1 MAKYLWLDTEDE
13 CNRWNK
19 HTKAEVHIAIESFF
33 NNANIILKHDNNFKE
48 KLCSCING
56 EIEVKPKI
64 RTVTRQRDGVKCSK
78 KYRGIEIDFFNSELR
93 KRLNSNDLL
102 LFEVYNREGIFYTSN
117 GKKGFDFAQLDYRYN
132 LLQLWNQCFG
142 KRGLYKGEELWESA
156 LKRTVTRQRD
166 GVKCSKKYR
175 GIEIDFFNS
184 ELRKRLNSNDS
195 LLFEVYNREGVFY
208 TSNGKKGFDFAQL
221 DYRYNLLQL
230 WNQCFG
236 KRGLYKGEE
245 LWESALKQNPFLKE
259 AADEIDFNAFE
270 RGKDVEVK
278 KEVMTILGE
287 LQFGN
292 WGLIYRDLF
301 KLLDADANSGVDLF
315 VYITAHHNL
324 LSYASDQIVN
334 YDDTARVLNE
344 FSHLIKVPVW
354 LIGLDIEVK

>member
-156 LKRTVTRQRD
+156 LK
-166 GVKCSKKYR
+166 
-175 GIEIDFFNS
+175 
-184 ELRKRLNSNDS
+184 
-195 LLFEVYNREGVFY
+195 
-208 TSNGKKGFDFAQL
+208 
-221 DYRYNLLQL
+221 
-230 WNQCFG
+230 
-236 KRGLYKGEE
+236 
-245 LWESALKQNPFLKE
+245 QNPFLKE

>member
-1 MAKYLWLDTEDE
+1 MAKYSWLDTEDE
-13 CNRWNK
+13 CNAWGQRK
-19 HTKAEVHIAIESFF
+19 KARVYIATESFF
-33 NNANIILKHDNNFKE
+33 NNANIILKHDNDFKE
-48 KLCSCING
+48 GLCSCVNG
-56 EIEVKPKI
+56 EIAVRPK
-64 RTVTRQRDGVKCSK
+64 V
-78 KYRGIEIDFFNSELR
+78 
-93 KRLNSNDLL
+93 
-102 LFEVYNREGIFYTSN
+102 
-117 GKKGFDFAQLDYRYN
+117 
-132 LLQLWNQCFG
+132 
-142 KRGLYKGEELWESA
+142 
-156 LKRTVTRQRD
+156 RTVTRQRD

-195 LLFEVYNREGVFY
+195 LLFEVYNREGRTVTRQRDGVKCSKKYRGIEIDFFNSELRKRLNSNDSLLFEVYNREGIFY

-259 AADEIDFNAFE
+259 AADEIDFNGFERGKDVEVKSALKQNPFLKEAADEIDFNGFE

-315 VYITAHHNL
+315 VYITAHQNL
-324 LSYASDQIVN
+324 LSYASDQVVN
-334 YDDTARVLNE
+334 YDETVKVLNE

>member
-1 MAKYLWLDTEDE
+1 MAKYSWLDTEDE
-13 CNRWNK
+13 CNAWGQRK
-19 HTKAEVHIAIESFF
+19 KARVYIATESFF
-33 NNANIILKHDNNFKE
+33 NNANIILKHDNDFKE
-48 KLCSCING
+48 GLCSCVNG
-56 EIEVKPKI
+56 EIAVRPK
-64 RTVTRQRDGVKCSK
+64 V
-78 KYRGIEIDFFNSELR
+78 
-93 KRLNSNDLL
+93 
-102 LFEVYNREGIFYTSN
+102 
-117 GKKGFDFAQLDYRYN
+117 
-132 LLQLWNQCFG
+132 
-142 KRGLYKGEELWESA
+142 
-156 LKRTVTRQRD
+156 RTVTRQRD

-195 LLFEVYNREGVFY
+195 LLFEVYNREGIFY

-259 AADEIDFNAFE
+259 AADEIDFNGFE

-315 VYITAHHNL
+315 VYITAHQNL
-324 LSYASDQIVN
+324 LSYASDQVVN
-334 YDDTARVLNE
+334 YDETVKVLNE